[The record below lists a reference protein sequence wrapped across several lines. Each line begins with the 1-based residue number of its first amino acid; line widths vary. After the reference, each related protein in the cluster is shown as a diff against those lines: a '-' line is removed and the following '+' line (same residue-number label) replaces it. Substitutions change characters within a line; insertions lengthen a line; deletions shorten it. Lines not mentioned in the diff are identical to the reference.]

1 MLTTSNICLL
11 NFLYGYKVKYS
22 TAIQILVI
30 EGLTVA
36 EKHLIWDLP
45 LRIFHWSFAFTI
57 LASWYTAEH
66 KDDYIE
72 LHMQLGFVAL
82 ALIIFR
88 IIWGIIGPKHARFS
102 QFIPSPKT
110 LIVYLTKS
118 NNENFAPGHN
128 PLGALMVILMI
139 MLISTQAISGLFIT
153 DDVFSSG
160 PYYGSLASELEKV
173 MSFLHHNTFDFM
185 IGAIALHLAAVA
197 YYWQVKKQNLV
208 KPMITG
214 RKSAE
219 QVKATDAI
227 PHSKL
232 ILASIVAVCCVGFVY
247 WLVVVNA
254 PVLEEFYY

>member
-1 MLTTSNICLL
+1 MKGS
-11 NFLYGYKVKYS
+11 
-22 TAIQILVI
+22 
-30 EGLTVA
+30 TVA

-57 LASWYTAEH
+57 LACWYTAEH
-66 KDDYIE
+66 KEDHIE

-88 IIWGIIGPKHARFS
+88 ILWGVIGPKHARFA
-102 QFIPSPKT
+102 QFFPSAKT
-110 LIVYLTKS
+110 LIAYLTKP
-118 NNENFAPGHN
+118 NKDTTVAGHN

-139 MLISTQAISGLFIT
+139 LLISTQAISGLFIN

-160 PYYGSLASELEKV
+160 PYYGSLSSEFEKL

-185 IGAIALHLAAVA
+185 IVAIGLHISAIA
-197 YYWQVKKQNLV
+197 YYWRVKKQNLV
-208 KPMITG
+208 IPMITG
-214 RKSAE
+214 KKASG

-227 PHSKL
+227 PHSKI
-232 ILASIVAVCCVGFVY
+232 ILASIVAVCCAGFVY
-247 WLVVVNA
+247 WLVIINA